1 MKDCWLKN
9 IDKHYKSSLS
19 PKTILNIAGLLI
31 SIAHNNAE
39 KNVRRIL
46 KELRYGSLDETISEN
61 KES

>member
-31 SIAHNNAE
+31 SIAQLM
-39 KNVRRIL
+39 ISIT
-46 KELRYGSLDETISEN
+46 LRKMSDKS
-61 KES
+61 